1 MSINR
6 VNISGNLVRDADVK
20 QSQGGMA
27 VCQFTLAVN
36 ERRKDDMGEWRD
48 FPNYIDCTMFGARAE
63 RLGPMLRKGKYAA
76 IDGKL
81 RQRKWEAKDGG
92 KRSKLEVVVDDVDLG
107 PKLAGPT
114 PTQSVAKQEQLDGGL
129 YDRDIPF

>member
-6 VNISGNLVRDADVK
+6 VDISGNLVRDAEVK
-20 QSQGGMA
+20 QTQGGMA

-36 ERRKDDMGEWRD
+36 DRRKNDMGEWAD
-48 FPNYIDCTMFGARAE
+48 KPNYVDCVMFGARAE
-63 RLGPMLRKGKYAA
+63 RLGPMLRKGKHAA

-81 RQRKWEAKDGG
+81 SYRSWEAKDGS
-92 KRSKLEVVVDDVDLG
+92 KRSKLEVVVDEIDLG
-107 PKLAGPT
+107 PKLEGPT

-129 YDRDIPF
+129 YDSDIPF